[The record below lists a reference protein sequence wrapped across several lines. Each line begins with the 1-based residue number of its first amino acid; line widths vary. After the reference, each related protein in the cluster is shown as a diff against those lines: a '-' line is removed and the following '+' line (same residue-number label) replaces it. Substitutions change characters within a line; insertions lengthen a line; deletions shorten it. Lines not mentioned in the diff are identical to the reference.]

1 MKCLVHNN
9 VFYFVR
15 IDEQNKINRVNG
27 CLWCTHN
34 TCISITE
41 CNVDIGLSQSIF

>member
-15 IDEQNKINRVNG
+15 IYEQTKINRVNG
-27 CLWCTHN
+27 CLWWTHN
-34 TCISITE
+34 ISITE
-41 CNVDIGLSQSIF
+41 CIVDMGLSQIIF